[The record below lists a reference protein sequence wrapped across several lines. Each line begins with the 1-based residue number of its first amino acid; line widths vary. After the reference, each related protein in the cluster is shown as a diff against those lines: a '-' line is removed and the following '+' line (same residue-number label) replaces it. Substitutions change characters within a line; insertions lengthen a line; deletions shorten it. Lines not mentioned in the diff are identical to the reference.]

1 MYNSVEER
9 TGSMNC
15 VHFFGHWIFAF
26 FDFCDACQFLHEF
39 PMDFNRFDF
48 DVVLMVFCFGRSL
61 LDFAR
66 LSVLAMCFVSQ
77 RKILSF

>member
-9 TGSMNC
+9 TRSTTDPP
-15 VHFFGHWIFAF
+15 FFGRPF
-26 FDFCDACQFLHEF
+26 FTFCNFRAACQFLHEF

-48 DVVLMVFCFGRSL
+48 DVFLMVLYLGRVL

-66 LSVLAMCFVSQ
+66 LSV
-77 RKILSF
+77 